1 MLKQNTV
8 FFVLGLNRRAVL
20 PGRFSF
26 TNGLKF
32 MTMDGNL
39 TQSMRHIFSNISK
52 HIFKSALETN
62 KFVPAE
68 QSFATQRYSNTALGR
83 IFRHVPDWM
92 GVNCPNVIDWAQL
105 FLAFATSP
113 IFIIMCFVI
122 VTFQLH
128 L

>member
-8 FFVLGLNRRAVL
+8 FFVLGLNKRAVL

-26 TNGLKF
+26 ANGFKF

-92 GVNCPNVIDWAQL
+92 GVNCQNVIDWAQL

-122 VTFQLH
+122 ITFQLH